1 MLSTSN
7 ISDVNYYLNTKYF
20 SLAKEQLLDDKQF
33 AGSLIHDLL
42 IDKKFNKE
50 DFTNLCNGKITT
62 VNGEYIELG
71 RKNKDG
77 EIEHDMG
84 RDLTFSAPKSVSLQH
99 NMEGGD
105 KRIKNALFTATKET
119 LDYIERNYTFTR
131 IKDESGKIKLIKTG
145 NFSASLLYENLNRN
159 LEFDDHIHCTIFNAT
174 KRPDGNIRSLE
185 FKKIIENK
193 MHFGMIF
200 RMNLM
205 SQMQQ
210 LGYEIDITDDK
221 YNFFEIKNFNQ
232 NLCKEFSQRTEEI
245 NQAALK
251 LNKNPNAKTK
261 ELANLLTRKDKSN
274 NVSIDDIKEVI
285 NEKIRQLKEKFNL
298 TKEEIL

>member
-1 MLSTSN
+1 
-7 ISDVNYYLNTKYF
+7 
-20 SLAKEQLLDDKQF
+20 
-33 AGSLIHDLL
+33 
-42 IDKKFNKE
+42 
-50 DFTNLCNGKITT
+50 
-62 VNGEYIELG
+62 
-71 RKNKDG
+71 
-77 EIEHDMG
+77 
-84 RDLTFSAPKSVSLQH
+84 
-99 NMEGGD
+99 
-105 KRIKNALFTATKET
+105 
-119 LDYIERNYTFTR
+119 
-131 IKDESGKIKLIKTG
+131 
-145 NFSASLLYENLNRN
+145 
-159 LEFDDHIHCTIFNAT
+159 
-174 KRPDGNIRSLE
+174 
-185 FKKIIENK
+185 
-193 MHFGMIF
+193 MIF

-298 TKEEIL
+298 TKEEILENIRLFTKNAKNDNISSKKSNNAKKAVGFAIEHLAERKGKAYFSNQEIMSNASNYISSHRLITSSDYVQK